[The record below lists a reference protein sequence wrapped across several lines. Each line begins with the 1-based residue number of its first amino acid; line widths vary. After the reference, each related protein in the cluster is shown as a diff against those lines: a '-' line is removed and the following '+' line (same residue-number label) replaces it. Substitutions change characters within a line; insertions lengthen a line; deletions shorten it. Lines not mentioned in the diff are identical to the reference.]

1 MNLACSTR
9 QVAGLLMLVF
19 ACSPLDRI
27 PVEDV
32 VVDSVLLQFEAIPA
46 YHLLNCH
53 ACFVLCW
60 VVLFLCSVVR
70 QLCDCTKYEASSRP
84 LARVAWELF
93 ILHTCAWAALAW
105 HGSAHTHMGR
115 AAQTR
120 AKESIKGGSARRG
133 QVRRVH

>member
-1 MNLACSTR
+1 MLLGCF
-9 QVAGLLMLVF
+9 AGIF
-19 ACSPLDRI
+19 
-27 PVEDV
+27 
-32 VVDSVLLQFEAIPA
+32 VDIVLFKFEGITAD
-46 YHLLNCH
+46 HMLNCH

-93 ILHTCAWAALAW
+93 ILHAW

-120 AKESIKGGSARRG
+120 AKESIKGGTLG
-133 QVRRVH
+133 VGK